1 MFYQVFLWPR
11 VTRGMIISNRN
22 GIYVLYVLYVL
33 PLELLSDLNLP
44 SKVKTLSIL
53 MKITK
58 N

>member
-22 GIYVLYVLYVL
+22 GIYVL

-44 SKVKTLSIL
+44 PKVKTLSIL
-53 MKITK
+53 MK
-58 N
+58 NY